1 MIATSY
7 TTKSSTAPRVL
18 VCAVLVAVAGCRP
31 SPVQSVDSRCRQG
44 ITSINIR
51 SQAII
56 FGGASFGSVG
66 QYEKLVGTAHGQVSA
81 QASSNRNVVDLDRAP
96 RNACGMVEY
105 DVDLYIIRPVDP
117 TKRSKTLLYEVLNR
131 GRKLLLGNY
140 YLGRQE
146 PWLNEFPNAPDAGDG
161 FLMRRGYTLVWSGW
175 QGDINNAPPNAPDVM
190 GARYPVATNPD
201 GSTIT
206 GTVRQEWVFTTTTP
220 RVTVPIGWDRGQVST
235 PPKPAPQ
242 QMANAVLL
250 SRPDVDGPDTVI
262 PRSQWSFGICTN
274 GTTIT
279 PSDTDVCLPSG
290 FQTNLIYNLVY
301 TGQNPIVHG
310 LSFIS
315 IRDVVSFLRSDNT
328 SANPLSIPGVD
339 KAVET
344 VIGVGFSQSGRVLR
358 DGLEQGFF
366 DSNQFEGLIVSHAG
380 ANLTYINQRFS
391 QPGRFSTM
399 IEGHAYP
406 SDQFPFSYARQTDPY
421 TGQTAGILD
430 KCLDDNKCPKIFHVD
445 GSNEWWRGRASLNHT
460 DPLGMHDIEIP
471 PNVRMYFIAGTQH
484 IPKMVN
490 PACAGTT
497 NPLTWHEI
505 SRALLVD
512 LEAWMKR
519 GAEPPPSVWPSID
532 DTVAPAPS
540 NPESFLGAFS
550 FPTIP
555 GAPVFNGDYNHL
567 YRNDQSVQPPVHIHA
582 NRYGV
587 RVPKV
592 DADGNEIA
600 GIHSPL
606 LRVPKG
612 THTGWTLRKPAF
624 IGSRLCQLHGEYYPF
639 PATAADRVASGD
651 PRLSFEER
659 YGTVATRQQLAAK
672 AAAQLVA
679 DRYLLEEDADRLV
692 SAAGQ

>member
-1 MIATSY
+1 MRRSAKLLSIAS
-7 TTKSSTAPRVL
+7 L
-18 VCAVLVAVAGCRP
+18 ILFAGCRHLP
-31 SPVQSVDSRCRQG
+31 NQSHDSRCRQG
-44 ITSINIR
+44 ITSINI
-51 SQAII
+51 SSEAII
-56 FGGASFGSVG
+56 LGGVSFGTVG
-66 QYEKLVGTAHGQVSA
+66 QYKKLVGTAHGQVSPH
-81 QASSNRNVVDLDRAP
+81 ASFNRNVVDLDEAP

-117 TKRSKTLLYEVLNR
+117 TKRSKTVLYEVLNR

-146 PWLNEFPNAPDAGDG
+146 PWLNEFPNAADAGDG

-201 GSTIT
+201 GGTIT
-206 GTVRQEWVFTTTTP
+206 GTVRQEWVFTATTP
-220 RVTVPIGWDRGQVST
+220 RFTVPIGWDRGQVST
-235 PPKPAPQ
+235 PPKPVPEH
-242 QMANAVLL
+242 MANAVLL
-250 SRPDVDGPDTVI
+250 SRQDVDGPDTVI
-262 PRSQWSFGICTN
+262 PRDQWSFGICTN

-279 PSDTDVCLPSG
+279 PSDTDVCFPSG
-290 FQTNLIYNLVY
+290 FQSNLIYNLVY

-339 KAVET
+339 KAVEA

-358 DGLEQGFF
+358 DGLNQGFF
-366 DSNQFEGLIVSHAG
+366 DRNQFDGLIVSHAA

-391 QPGRFSTM
+391 QPGRFSAM

-430 KCLDDNKCPKIFHVD
+430 KCLDGHDNKCPKIFHID
-445 GSNEWWRGRASLNHT
+445 GANEWWRGRASLNHT

-471 PNVRMYFIAGTQH
+471 RNVRMYSIAGVQH
-484 IPKMVN
+484 TPKMVN
-490 PACAGTT
+490 PVCAGTT

-505 SRALLVD
+505 SRALLTD
-512 LEAWMKR
+512 LEAWVKS

-532 DTVAPAPS
+532 DTVAPATS
-540 NPESFLGAFS
+540 NPESFLGTFS

-624 IGSRLCQLHGEYYPF
+624 IGNRLCQLHGEYYPF
-639 PATAADRVASGD
+639 PATAADRIASGD
-651 PRLSFEER
+651 PRLSFVER

-679 DRYLLEEDADRLV
+679 GGYLLEEDAARLV
-692 SAAGQ
+692 MAAGQ